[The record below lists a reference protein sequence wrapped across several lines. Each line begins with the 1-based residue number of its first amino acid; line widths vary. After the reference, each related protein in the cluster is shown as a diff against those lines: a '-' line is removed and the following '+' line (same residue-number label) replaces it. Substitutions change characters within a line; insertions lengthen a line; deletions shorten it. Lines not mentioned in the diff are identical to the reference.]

1 MSDSMALLKEWGPT
15 LLGAG
20 GSLKKGMSDAKALNR
35 QAGVAAA
42 QGYMDEQVQ
51 RRQARA
57 QLGEQAAA
65 IAQAGIGYGGT
76 TALVMQDSEL
86 AAEMDA
92 LNYRYRGL
100 QQADALRAQARSA
113 RKQAYNLA
121 GSKLL
126 SGAAEKKHQRTI
138 LSNAST

>member
-1 MSDSMALLKEWGPT
+1 MSDMKT
-15 LLGAG
+15 LIKAGSTALGAL
-20 GSLKKGMSDAKALNR
+20 GSLKKGASDAKALNA
-35 QAGVAAA
+35 QAREAAA
-42 QGYMDEQVQ
+42 QGYLDEAAQ

-92 LNYRYRGL
+92 LNFRYRGL
-100 QQADALRAQARSA
+100 QQSRALRSAARA
-113 RKQAYNLA
+113 TKKQSYMLA
-121 GSKLL
+121 GGKLL
-126 SGAAEKKHQRTI
+126 SGIAKNKDQRTI
-138 LSNAST
+138 LSNASK